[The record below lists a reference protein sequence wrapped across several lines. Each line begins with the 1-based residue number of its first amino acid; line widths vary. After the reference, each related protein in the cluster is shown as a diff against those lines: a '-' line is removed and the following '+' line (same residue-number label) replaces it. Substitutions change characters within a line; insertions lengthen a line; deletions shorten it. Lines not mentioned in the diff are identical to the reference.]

1 MPPACGMITQSFL
14 AEIWHSRFVCD
25 IMHSIVQRFM
35 DENQQA
41 PPPKTGATGKRGP
54 ASRRM
59 SQKATNLML
68 AAVAG
73 QAGCATL
80 LIVFT
85 ALFIGLWLDSL
96 FEQRGPW
103 TFGLLILSVP
113 VSLYVMLRLTLS
125 AIRRIIPQPNL
136 TATTEHEPPDFT
148 TEEV

>member
-1 MPPACGMITQSFL
+1 
-14 AEIWHSRFVCD
+14 
-25 IMHSIVQRFM
+25 
-35 DENQQA
+35 
-41 PPPKTGATGKRGP
+41 
-54 ASRRM
+54 
-59 SQKATNLML
+59 ML

-96 FEQRGPW
+96 FGQRGPW

-125 AIRRIIPQPNL
+125 AIRRIIPQPTV
-136 TATTEHEPPDFT
+136 TADQHEPPDIT